1 MPKWERPTEV
11 FKSEIKEV
19 LEITWESNES
29 LQQQNIIPQ
38 TPKNNEGH
46 CLANDSSP

>member
-1 MPKWERPTEV
+1 MPKGERPAEV

-38 TPKNNEGH
+38 TPKKNKGH
-46 CLANDSSP
+46 WLANDSSP